1 MKKHLFLG
9 ILGAMALASCSSDDP
24 ISDNG
29 GGNGSGTTNGEI
41 QYLSVN
47 IVSTPATP
55 ALASSKAAGN
65 QTPGNPDDNAT
76 YEEGYASEN
85 AVKKVRFYFFDALG
99 KAANVRGT
107 ETGVNFYDWENPE
120 TDGNDMPNIEKQL
133 AATIVIHTGSP
144 DGHSLPAQL
153 VAVLNPTS
161 ALGEGA
167 MDLDALRKME
177 EDYVASAKNSTEDA
191 GAFVMMNSV
200 YANNTNAVVA
210 NQIPESA
217 YQATEELA
225 KNNPV
230 NIYVERNV
238 AKVRVKFDHS
248 TTSEIEYIRIGG
260 EETGYSAA
268 LLKDKDGK
276 NLTVEINGKQEQLY
290 VRMFGWNV
298 TGETDKG
305 YLGKHI
311 DPATWGS
318 GNALFGTEL
327 WNFSPYFRSYWAQNP
342 ADIAQAWHTYDAIMT
357 GGKNFS
363 GDQDNSIYIN
373 ENAPYL
379 AASSES
385 AAANVEKFTKVILKG
400 QLITSTGTP
409 VVLCKYA
416 GMTMAGENTLKEAL
430 LDQLSQNGMIYK
442 HTVVDGK
449 NTVSSLTENDVVFKT
464 ALASGDTS
472 VDESEKTVGRYYVYM
487 QLAPEVKVDA
497 DNVWNFS
504 GDVNNATGSDALSSV
519 AKINAYLMKQL
530 GSAQIYASGN
540 TYYFFPLQH
549 LGDEGKIGYYG
560 VVRNHIYDCVIGSIA
575 GLGTPVYDPTEV
587 VYPEKPKEEDTFIG
601 AKINIL
607 SWRVV
612 PNNVKLEW

>member
-9 ILGAMALASCSSDDP
+9 ILGAMALASCSSDEP

-29 GGNGSGTTNGEI
+29 GNGNGTSNGEV

-47 IVSTPATP
+47 IVSTPASP

-65 QTPGNPDDNAT
+65 QTTGNPDGNAT

-99 KAANVRGT
+99 NAANVRGT
-107 ETGVNFYDWENPE
+107 ATNVNFYDWENPA
-120 TDGNDMPNIEKQL
+120 TDGNDMPNVEKQL

-144 DGHSLPAQL
+144 DNHSLPAQI

-161 ALGEGA
+161 ALGDGA
-167 MDLDALRKME
+167 MDLDDLRDKE
-177 EDYVASAKNSTEDA
+177 EDYVASAKSSTEEQ
-191 GAFVMMNSV
+191 GAFVMMNSA
-200 YANNTNAVVA
+200 YANNTQAVVA
-210 NQIPESA
+210 NQVPESA
-217 YQATEELA
+217 YQTTEELA
-225 KNNPV
+225 KNNPI

-248 TTSEIEYIRIGG
+248 EDTKITYIKVGG

-276 NLTVEINGKQEQLY
+276 NLTVEINGKKEQLY

-311 DPATWGS
+311 DPATWGTGS
-318 GNALFGTEL
+318 NLFGTEQ
-327 WNFSPYFRSYWAQNP
+327 WNWGPYFRSYWAQNP

-373 ENAPYL
+373 ENAPYI
-379 AASSES
+379 AASKES

-400 QLITSTGTP
+400 QLITSSGTP
-409 VVLCKYA
+409 VELCKYA
-416 GMTMAGENTLKEAL
+416 GTTMAGQQNLKKAL
-430 LDQLSQNGMIYK
+430 LDQLKQNGMIYK
-442 HTVVDGK
+442 HTVVNGENK
-449 NTVSSLTENDVVFKT
+449 VASLTESDVVFKT
-464 ALASGDTS
+464 ALAAGDTS
-472 VDESEKTVGRYYVYM
+472 VDQSEKTVGRYYVYM
-487 QLAPEVKVDA
+487 QLAPEVLVDA
-497 DNVWNFS
+497 NNVWNFS
-504 GDVNNATGSDALSSV
+504 ADKDNTTGADKLSSV
-519 AKINAYLMKQL
+519 ANINSYLMKQL
-530 GSAQIYASGN
+530 GSAQIYESGN

-560 VVRNHIYDCVIGSIA
+560 VVRNHIYDCVIDNIA

>member
-9 ILGAMALASCSSDDP
+9 ILGAMALASCSSDEP

-29 GGNGSGTTNGEI
+29 GNGNGTTNGEV

-47 IVSTPATP
+47 IVSTPASP

-65 QTPGNPDDNAT
+65 QTTGNPDGNAT

-107 ETGVNFYDWENPE
+107 ETGVNFYDWENPAD
-120 TDGNDMPNIEKQL
+120 DGQDLPNVEKQL

-144 DGHSLPAQL
+144 DNHSLPAQL

-161 ALGEGA
+161 ALGDGA
-167 MDLDALRKME
+167 MDLDDLRDIT
-177 EDYVASAKNSTEDA
+177 EDYVATAKTSTESA

-200 YANNTNAVVA
+200 YANGTNEIIA

-217 YQATEELA
+217 YQTTEELA

-248 TTSEIEYIRIGG
+248 DASEITYIKVGG

-268 LLKDKDGK
+268 LLKDKDGN
-276 NLTVEINGKQEQLY
+276 NLTIEVNGRTEQLY
-290 VRMFGWNV
+290 VRMYGWNV

-305 YLGKHI
+305 YLSKHI
-311 DPATWGS
+311 DPATWGTGS
-318 GNALFGTEL
+318 NLFGTEQ
-327 WNFSPYFRSYWAQNP
+327 WNWSPYFRSYWAKNP
-342 ADIAQAWHTYDAIMT
+342 AGLTQAWHNFDAIMT

-363 GDQDNSIYIN
+363 GDQANSIYIN

-379 AASSES
+379 AATKES
-385 AAANVEKFTKVILKG
+385 VAANVEKFTKVILKG
-400 QLITSTGTP
+400 QLILHDGTP
-409 VVLCKYA
+409 VELCKYA
-416 GMTMAGENTLKEAL
+416 GMTMAGEDALKDAL
-430 LDQLSQNGMIYK
+430 LSQLTQNGMIYK
-442 HTVVDGK
+442 HTVVDGEK
-449 NTVSSLTENDVVFKT
+449 KVASLTKADVVFKT

-472 VDESEKTVGRYYVYM
+472 VDASEKTVGRYYVYM
-487 QLAPEVKVDA
+487 QLAPEVTA
-497 DNVWNFS
+497 DENTVWNFS
-504 GDVNNATGSDALSSV
+504 GDVNNTTGADKLSSV
-519 AKINAYLMKQL
+519 AKINTYLKTQL
-530 GSAQIYASGN
+530 GSAQIYNGGD

-560 VVRNHIYDCVIGSIA
+560 VVRNHIYDCVIENLA

>member
-9 ILGAMALASCSSDDP
+9 FLGALALASCSSDEP
-24 ISDNG
+24 INENG
-29 GGNGSGTTNGEI
+29 GGNGNASGNTRF
-41 QYLSVN
+41 LSVN
-47 IVSTPATP
+47 IVSTPASP
-55 ALASSKAAGN
+55 ALASKAAGD
-65 QTPGNPDDNAT
+65 QYPGSDPDGNAT

-85 AVKKVRFYFFDALG
+85 AVQKVRFYFFDATG
-99 KAANVRGT
+99 AAADVRGNGT
-107 ETGVNFYDWENPE
+107 NFYDWTNPG
-120 TDGNDMPNIEKQL
+120 TDGDDLPNVEKQL
-133 AATIVIHTGSP
+133 EATIVIHTGSP
-144 DGHSLPAQL
+144 DNHSLPSQI

-161 ALGEGA
+161 VLGSGS
-167 MDLDALRKME
+167 MSLPQLRQVT
-177 EDYVASAKNSTEDA
+177 EDYVATAKNSTETA

-200 YANNTNAVVA
+200 YANGNNEVIA
-210 NQIPESA
+210 NQVPESA
-217 YQATEELA
+217 YQTTEELA
-225 KNNPV
+225 KNNPI

-248 TTSEIEYIRIGG
+248 DESEITYIRVGG

-276 NLTVEINGKQEQLY
+276 EIKITVNGEEKQIY

-305 YLGKHI
+305 YLSKHI
-311 DPATWGS
+311 DPATWGTGS
-318 GNALFGTEL
+318 NLFGTEQ

-342 ADIAQAWHTYDAIMT
+342 TDVKQSWHSFNDILV

-363 GDQDNSIYIN
+363 GDQANSIYIN

-379 AASSES
+379 AATKAS
-385 AAANVEKFTKVILKG
+385 AAANVEKFTKVVLKG
-400 QLITSTGTP
+400 QLILSDGTP
-409 VVLCKYA
+409 VELCKYA
-416 GMTMAGENTLKEAL
+416 GMTMAGEANLKKAL
-430 LDQLSQNGMIYK
+430 LGQLSQNGMIYK
-442 HTVVDGK
+442 HTETDGVK
-449 NTVSSLTENDVVFKT
+449 KAESLTENDVVFKT
-464 ALASGDTS
+464 ALAAGDTS
-472 VDESEKTVGRYYVYM
+472 VDGSEKTVGRYYVYM

-504 GDVNNATGSDALSSV
+504 GSVDDATGESSLNSV
-519 AKINAYLMKQL
+519 AAINTYLKNQL
-530 GSAQIYASGN
+530 GSAQIYNGGD

-549 LGDEGKIGYYG
+549 LGNEGKIGYYG
-560 VVRNHIYDCVIGSIA
+560 VVRNHIYDCVIENIA

-612 PNNVKLEW
+612 PNKVTLDW